1 MIMESETELSFSL
14 IFNNLLNRNDAG
26 ELFENFFVMERVKY
40 LSNNSIYRNLYFWR
54 TYDGQEIDLIE
65 EGNGKILGLEVKY
78 SPTAKLKKI
87 KTFIKTYNNSTVEL
101 VNKDNYL
108 NYLL

>member
-1 MIMESETELSFSL
+1 
-14 IFNNLLNRNDAG
+14 
-26 ELFENFFVMERVKY
+26 MERLKY

-65 EGNGKILGLEVKY
+65 EGDGKLLGLEVKY
-78 SPTAKLKKI
+78 SPTIKLKKI
-87 KTFIKTYNNSTVEL
+87 KTFTETYSNSSVEL

-108 NYLL
+108 NYII